1 MIVSKILKQGLSG
14 SIYKL
19 FLQKTLFVLSWVP
32 KDWMYSNFLSFKGSF
47 VFSSEMS
54 PVCLG

>member
-1 MIVSKILKQGLSG
+1 MTEKFIFYDIVSKILKQGLSG

-19 FLQKTLFVLSWVP
+19 FLHKTLSRVP

-47 VFSSEMS
+47 VFNSET
-54 PVCLG
+54 